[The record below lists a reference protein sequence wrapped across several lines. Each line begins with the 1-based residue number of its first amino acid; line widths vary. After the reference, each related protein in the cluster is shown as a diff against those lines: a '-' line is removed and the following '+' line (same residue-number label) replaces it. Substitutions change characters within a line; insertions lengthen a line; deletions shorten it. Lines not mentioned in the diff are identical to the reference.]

1 MVKRALLVG
10 CNYPG
15 SKHKLN
21 GCVNDVHKMHEM
33 LQTHFGF
40 EDFTILIDTDPNSE
54 QPTGANI
61 KRRLTEL
68 VAASQPGDLCF
79 FHYSGHGTQV
89 PSDGEEADGKDEAL
103 APTDMNCITDD
114 DLRVILS
121 KLPDGVKFTFV
132 ADCCHSGTLLDQ
144 PRVQISGPKTDDPAA
159 PPQLIDTFT
168 AGLGGD
174 HRDIT
179 GRSISTDD
187 YLAALSEKLGVPI
200 EPGQVR
206 AALVAAF
213 GADATAKLGPLIE
226 KFDSAVKAAGGVEAL
241 AAQATSTL
249 NQLLPGAGDA
259 VGGLLGAAGGL
270 LGGLNLGGGEE
281 EEGGSGSRGLGS
293 ALFGVALNILMDPN
307 MMQTLPSAGAKP
319 SPSDMLPPGR
329 ATLITGCQAHETSAD
344 ACPGGDPANAFG
356 ALTNALTSAVNQ
368 FKAAYP
374 DKEVSARTLVS
385 VVRDSLTAGRFAQ
398 NPCLECDDE
407 CADAAFI
414 VA

>member
-21 GCVNDVHKMHEM
+21 GCVNDVRAMHSM
-33 LQTHFGF
+33 LTDHFGF
-40 EDFTILIDTDPNSE
+40 DDFTILIDTDPSSE

-61 KRRLTEL
+61 KKRLREL
-68 VAASQPGDLCF
+68 VEASQPGDCLF
-79 FHYSGHGTQV
+79 VHYSGHGTQV
-89 PSDGEEADGKDEAL
+89 PSDAEEADRKDEAL

-121 KLPDGVKFTFV
+121 KLPDGVKFTMV

-144 PRVQISGPKTDDPAA
+144 PEVQISGPKSDDPAA

-174 HRDIT
+174 GREVA

-187 YLAALSEKLGVPI
+187 FLQALGEKLGV
-200 EPGQVR
+200 EVGPGQVR

-213 GADATAKLGPLIE
+213 GADATAKLAPLIQ
-226 KFDSAVKAAGGVEAL
+226 KFDDAVNAAGGVEAL
-241 AAQATSTL
+241 AAQATDKL
-249 NQLLPGAGDA
+249 NELLPGAGDA

-270 LGGLNLGGGEE
+270 LGGLTGGA
-281 EEGGSGSRGLGS
+281 EGGSTSRGFGS
-293 ALFGVALNILMDPN
+293 ALFSVALNMLTDPGV
-307 MMQTLPSAGAKP
+307 MQAMPVAGAKP
-319 SPSDMLPPGR
+319 SPSEQLPPGR

-344 ACPGGDPANAFG
+344 ACPGGNPANAFG
-356 ALTNALTSAVNQ
+356 ALTNALTTAVQQ

-374 DKEVSARTLVS
+374 DREVSPRTIVS

-398 NPCLECDDE
+398 NPCLECDHA
-407 CADAAFI
+407 CADSAFI